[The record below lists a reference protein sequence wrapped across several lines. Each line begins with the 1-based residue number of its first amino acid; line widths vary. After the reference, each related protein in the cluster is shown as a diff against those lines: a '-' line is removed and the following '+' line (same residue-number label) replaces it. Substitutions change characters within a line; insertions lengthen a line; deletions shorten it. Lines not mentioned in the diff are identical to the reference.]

1 MEININIVRCDY
13 KPLLEKRAF
22 LSQIEFNELY
32 FYTKSLEGIFDDYL
46 ISEDGFLC
54 LQHFETN
61 WIPDINHPTGARMK
75 LVLESSEKIKFTG
88 EIIFY
93 NNFKFKNKKEYLS
106 FHASFNKGKLIS
118 IKNYG

>member
-1 MEININIVRCDY
+1 MQINTNIVRCSY
-13 KPLLEKRAF
+13 KPLLEENAL
-22 LSQIEFNELY
+22 LSQINSSELY
-32 FYTKSLEGIFDDYL
+32 FYTKSLEGIFYDYL
-46 ISEDGFLC
+46 ISDDGFLC
-54 LQHFETN
+54 LQHFETD
-61 WIPDINHPTGARMK
+61 WISDINHPKGARMK

-106 FHASFNKGKLIS
+106 FHASFNMGKLIS